1 MHTFD
6 RTFTVIPATCFGIAR
21 RAKTE
26 GGNPE
31 FTRIFWANMGDI
43 GSIEEILEFA
53 IAREMEAE
61 AFYRVLAGRV
71 SNPAMAELL
80 LEFAKEETEHQALLE
95 LEMLKLGQI
104 VPAEKE
110 EVDSERIFELMSED
124 YLPQDESWV
133 DMSYEDLLVLGMRK
147 EKASFRLYVG
157 LAAII
162 QDEQL
167 QDVLLSLAEE
177 EAKHKL
183 KLELD
188 YDEVILR
195 SK

>member
-1 MHTFD
+1 M
-6 RTFTVIPATCFGIAR
+6 A
-21 RAKTE
+21 
-26 GGNPE
+26 
-31 FTRIFWANMGDI
+31 DI
-43 GSIEEILEFA
+43 DSIEEILEFA
-53 IAREMEAE
+53 IAREKEAE

-80 LEFAKEETEHQALLE
+80 LEFAKEEVEHRAKLE

-124 YLPQDESWV
+124 YLPQDQSWV

-147 EKASFRLYVG
+147 ERASFRLYVG

-188 YDEVILR
+188 YDEVIL
-195 SK
+195 KKK